1 MSALTR
7 SISPGAIRNTTEKGE
22 PNRAA
27 SCSAREP
34 SREPG
39 GLAHGESDV
48 ERAEGDLFED
58 EILRRVRS
66 RLYQRK

>member
-7 SISPGAIRNTTEKGE
+7 SISPGAIRNRTKKE

-27 SCSAREP
+27 PCSAREP

-58 EILRRVRS
+58 EILFRVRS